1 MITTR
6 AGLFYSNFYFLN
18 LLQPLRGF
26 QAESLPVVHKDTG
39 GVTAAVILA
48 LVIQKIK
55 EKLDLDGSVYPELY
69 QTEALITEIKKSIY
83 GSCTLNVAGEFFSFL
98 TLCIG
103 SLYGHSSVTIVLA
116 AVKTIVQHFFCRF
129 TPVLLSA
136 PPELLLCPPKNVN
149 N

>member
-39 GVTAAVILA
+39 GVTAAVIQA

-55 EKLDLDGSVYPELY
+55 EKLDLDVSVYPELY

-83 GSCTLNVAGEFFSFL
+83 GSCTLNVAGEFFFFS
-98 TLCIG
+98 
-103 SLYGHSSVTIVLA
+103 HSMHWKLVWS
-116 AVKTIVQHFFCRF
+116 
-129 TPVLLSA
+129 
-136 PPELLLCPPKNVN
+136 LLCYYSASSCQNHCAAFFLSLHPSALECTARTVVVPPKKCE
-149 N
+149 